1 MRKYFVEGALIIF
14 SVLFALFI
22 NKLFNSYK
30 TNKQKEIALESIT
43 REIEK
48 NSAILY
54 SWNEHHL
61 KIHNRISNIIEKSD
75 DSLRIELLK
84 NKSFNIGIL
93 TENKSVIDAVLTATA
108 WETAR
113 STGII
118 SEFDFEI
125 TQILTEV
132 YSVQEILMSKTLD
145 KIIEYLFD
153 PDSQNI
159 DNIDHILIQY
169 QLRFRE
175 LTGQEITLEKLYN
188 KAIKKIKK

>member
-1 MRKYFVEGALIIF
+1 MRKYFIEAALIIF

-22 NKLFNSYK
+22 NKLFDSYK

>member
-22 NKLFNSYK
+22 NKLFDSYK

>member
-22 NKLFNSYK
+22 NKLFDSYK

-54 SWNEHHL
+54 SWNEHHV